1 MMGRNRIGARSG
13 GRPASPGYR
22 NGVVGVLDRLLAA
35 RPEVTRGKMFG
46 FPAYYTGGK
55 LFACVYGDGVG
66 LKLPQEV
73 IRTLE
78 GKPGLTP
85 FRPYGRPRMKEWIH
99 IHHDHPG
106 ALSKDAAL
114 FQVSIRFV
122 SRTAKQPK
130 RPPGS
135 RKP

>member
-1 MMGRNRIGARSG
+1 MGRRDSS
-13 GRPASPGYR
+13 RPASPGYR
-22 NGVVGVLDRLLAA
+22 ADVMEVLDRLLGK

-46 FPAYYTGGK
+46 FPAFYAGGK
-55 LFACVYGDGVG
+55 LFACVYGDGAG
-66 LKLPQEV
+66 LKLPQGA

-78 GKPGLTP
+78 GKPGITP
-85 FRPYGRPRMKEWIH
+85 FQPYGKARMKEWIH
-99 IHHDHPG
+99 IRHDQPG
-106 ALSKDAAL
+106 AFSEDAAL
-114 FQVSIRFV
+114 FQASIRFV